1 MQGSSQKIK
10 IFRNESSK
18 SKSRPTNQFLVKSNG
33 SVKLAVLAAAER
45 KNYQKK
51 KNLFLLAAFLGSATK
66 TNRTAVTAGCSRRG
80 IGTGLQRRRLMQNQ
94 QQAPRYCCSSNVT
107 PPSAKKKLII
117 INRKFSLSLSS
128 SPPPPSRLTSQRKKK
143 RYTSLPSPSFDERT
157 LRWTERINMTFPLQP
172 FCLCFYCFF
181 FRFGWVGG

>member
-1 MQGSSQKIK
+1 M
-10 IFRNESSK
+10 
-18 SKSRPTNQFLVKSNG
+18 
-33 SVKLAVLAAAER
+33 
-45 KNYQKK
+45 
-51 KNLFLLAAFLGSATK
+51 LAAFLGSATK

-128 SPPPPSRLTSQRKKK
+128 SPPPPSRLTSQRKKNG
-143 RYTSLPSPSFDERT
+143 T
-157 LRWTERINMTFPLQP
+157 LRYRVHHSMSEHCAGPSESTWPSRYNRFVCVFIVFFSFRLGGRVGWGRRSEGIRWVEERKSKRR
-172 FCLCFYCFF
+172 
-181 FRFGWVGG
+181 FRGKKKWGGGND